1 MQKAK
6 NPKQED
12 DWNWNSD
19 HPKQYAFTHW
29 SSPIFKLK
37 KAATRTEVPWGLDAP
52 TDTAVMWNSPADGAA
67 N

>member
-29 SSPIFKLK
+29 SSPIFKLENLRQEQK
-37 KAATRTEVPWGLDAP
+37 FHGGWMLP
-52 TDTAVMWNSPADGAA
+52 TPTVVMWNSPADGAA

>member
-29 SSPIFKLK
+29 SSPIFNRKTCDKNKSSMGVGYSHPHSGNVEL
-37 KAATRTEVPWGLDAP
+37 AR
-52 TDTAVMWNSPADGAA
+52 
-67 N
+67 